1 MTIAAILVLFGF
13 LSLVAILF
21 LAKGRAEL
29 PSNLA
34 TLRNEIYALDIQAF
48 RNLIDRRE
56 EDFLRAALEP
66 SQFRT
71 IQRAR
76 LLATIGYIVCA
87 SRNAAILHQF
97 GEAARHSP
105 LRSVAETGDK
115 LVNLAIIFR
124 LNAFHAMFKLY
135 LALLLPGIRV
145 RKLRVTENYERM
157 TTLVVVLGCSQF
169 GKRNHHAPAMALLS
183 T

>member
-124 LNAFHAMFKLY
+124 LNAFHAIVQT
-135 LALLLPGIRV
+135 LPGPVAARNQGSQV
-145 RKLRVTENYERM
+145 ASDGKLRANDYPGSCVR
-157 TTLVVVLGCSQF
+157 VL
-169 GKRNHHAPAMALLS
+169 AVW
-183 T
+183 